1 MKASSFI
8 LQTFTTAVLPHTAS
22 SITAV
27 TPQKVTPSPQYYR
40 EIHGKI
46 RGITAVPITVQLPS
60 MHKNKMSIVITQR
73 RFFPLSSLTVAK
85 SARRNWT
92 VNCRF
97 LLTSLSLSLR
107 NWMPSW
113 QWTSD
118 CSFRPCLVHYVTV
131 SNVI

>member
-46 RGITAVPITVQLPS
+46 RGITAVPITVQLPTRNYVWDKLL
-60 MHKNKMSIVITQR
+60 HTDDR
-73 RFFPLSSLTVAK
+73 RRK
-85 SARRNWT
+85 SVLMKASDVEPKRR
-92 VNCRF
+92 
-97 LLTSLSLSLR
+97 
-107 NWMPSW
+107 
-113 QWTSD
+113 
-118 CSFRPCLVHYVTV
+118 
-131 SNVI
+131 